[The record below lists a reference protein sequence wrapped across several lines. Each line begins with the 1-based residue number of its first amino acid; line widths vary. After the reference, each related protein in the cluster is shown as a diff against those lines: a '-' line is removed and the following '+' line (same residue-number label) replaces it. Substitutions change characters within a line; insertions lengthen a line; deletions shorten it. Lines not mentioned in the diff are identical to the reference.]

1 MLHSAALRAKHGT
14 SKSGTR
20 WYATVSP
27 TQECC
32 AVYFFFLPPSTCS
45 RPAPL
50 ALHNVSGMS
59 TSHSPADD
67 ELIDGLTNRV
77 IKQFRDHMYSGSYI
91 SENPHLFLD
100 NAWIDVVA
108 LRRFLEKRGHGDSA
122 HDMIVVSS
130 SSPGPSEPLNYVKRE
145 FNASNTLLVGLGV
158 KTEPPPASV
167 PPRTRTVREND
178 RDVIVLSDSDS
189 EPEPPVPVVDESM
202 SVPTSPGSYFSDS
215 SDADAD
221 PSTLHESDTV
231 WMDPYISSM
240 ARDVSHKLSSD
251 RRSNVERIEILTEIP
266 TFWPVPLK
274 PTAYIVDISHSKWNK
289 LLEEFTVD
297 ALIKN
302 KDNDSWTGNSGMGDS
317 KPMVCFGPGE
327 DPIECRR
334 SRMNCSGARACAE
347 IDPTLINVVR
357 RELDPSSRDVIF
369 EAQLDTR
376 RMEGNTAEGAVA
388 VFMNVI
394 RQPCGAVDTYGH
406 KCKGKP
412 ILKPKPQGTSHGHKY
427 FVACSGWTKTFKE
440 SHRTFT
446 IPKHLNEAL
455 VVKAISGE
463 SMAEGKSKD
472 TKPCS
477 RIVHPHIG
485 GKLKFCPHAHVIG
498 GKANGRSP
506 IQHHVCGSKRT
517 YFVPLDRKI
526 RKAIVFHPGCI
537 PHTHP
542 MPPPLKP
549 SHEGTTKYRASVD
562 TVGCVGATVAKV
574 DHAPSTKILFDGQTP
589 AEYSPALH
597 GKRVK
602 RDIVAQQKKKAYPAG
617 LGIPGA
623 YQLYLN
629 DLDKPIQERYVHRF
643 INTQDG
649 GLIIFTCFTDLL
661 SLLDDAGVEAFE
673 DDTTFKRVKGDLNEW
688 EVAIFYKAIQR
699 AITLARAYINRSN
712 TDFFELL
719 FDTFRQ
725 LKIEATGKDLQ
736 FSRFMEGGN
745 LLVMNADM
753 EAAQALGAARS
764 ILRTNQPQFSG
775 ITTVD
780 PAIFATYFIK
790 ICSGHS
796 IRPVNEFK
804 SLVSADDFRRLKD
817 FMSIDSVES
826 LHSFT
831 QFVKDLGVKKIQD
844 WWSHKEMS
852 DWIVPCLVKSQSQI
866 LPEHWDRTPATTNTG
881 EAQHHWTN
889 SLTGI
894 QLTLVEAIEG
904 AHVADGGVVSEVR
917 ASIKT
922 GVLPNPNN
930 EMSHRMSRN
939 MGRQSTAA
947 RKAREF
953 EELGNVTAELKAKI
967 SEEKALR
974 KQSTATQKALQDQL
988 KATTGAATTGR
999 SKQKKN
1005 NYESVVIAASSSGR
1019 VRTVMVPVK
1028 ETECLTAAAEP
1039 LAGPT
1044 VPPPSFPLVPEVS
1057 LSDSSPL
1064 PTSAS
1069 DPQGFNFDA
1078 AQFVDTQFDA
1088 TQFDYNAFVPY
1099 FAPNPVQT
1107 SFDFG
1112 FDLGNF
1118 DAGAMPTFDA
1128 ATYDLEQLLTAPDPV
1143 ANHLAVEYGFDWNAF
1158 SPPDGLPTLPAPPM
1172 SSPLAELPTEP
1183 LIDVGPSDK
1192 SKGKRQEVDER
1203 NILHTR
1209 RVRIPRTRATDD
1221 TLFDRPTKKPRT
1233 T

>member
-1 MLHSAALRAKHGT
+1 MGCGVKVTGDLPLRA
-14 SKSGTR
+14 
-20 WYATVSP
+20 
-27 TQECC
+27 
-32 AVYFFFLPPSTCS
+32 
-45 RPAPL
+45 RPFIL
-50 ALHNVSGMS
+50 LWMIWG
-59 TSHSPADD
+59 
-67 ELIDGLTNRV
+67 
-77 IKQFRDHMYSGSYI
+77 
-91 SENPHLFLD
+91 
-100 NAWIDVVA
+100 
-108 LRRFLEKRGHGDSA
+108 EKC
-122 HDMIVVSS
+122 
-130 SSPGPSEPLNYVKRE
+130 
-145 FNASNTLLVGLGV
+145 
-158 KTEPPPASV
+158 
-167 PPRTRTVREND
+167 
-178 RDVIVLSDSDS
+178 
-189 EPEPPVPVVDESM
+189 
-202 SVPTSPGSYFSDS
+202 
-215 SDADAD
+215 
-221 PSTLHESDTV
+221 
-231 WMDPYISSM
+231 
-240 ARDVSHKLSSD
+240 LSSD
-251 RRSNVERIEILTEIP
+251 RGSGTIP
-266 TFWPVPLK
+266 TKRDESSRGLR
-274 PTAYIVDISHSKWNK
+274 SHSSS
-289 LLEEFTVD
+289 D
-297 ALIKN
+297 AMA
-302 KDNDSWTGNSGMGDS
+302 KD
-317 KPMVCFGPGE
+317 
-327 DPIECRR
+327 
-334 SRMNCSGARACAE
+334 
-347 IDPTLINVVR
+347 
-357 RELDPSSRDVIF
+357 
-369 EAQLDTR
+369 
-376 RMEGNTAEGAVA
+376 
-388 VFMNVI
+388 
-394 RQPCGAVDTYGH
+394 
-406 KCKGKP
+406 
-412 ILKPKPQGTSHGHKY
+412 
-427 FVACSGWTKTFKE
+427 
-440 SHRTFT
+440 
-446 IPKHLNEAL
+446 
-455 VVKAISGE
+455 
-463 SMAEGKSKD
+463 
-472 TKPCS
+472 
-477 RIVHPHIG
+477 
-485 GKLKFCPHAHVIG
+485 
-498 GKANGRSP
+498 
-506 IQHHVCGSKRT
+506 
-517 YFVPLDRKI
+517 
-526 RKAIVFHPGCI
+526 
-537 PHTHP
+537 
-542 MPPPLKP
+542 
-549 SHEGTTKYRASVD
+549 
-562 TVGCVGATVAKV
+562 
-574 DHAPSTKILFDGQTP
+574 QTP

-623 YQLYLN
+623 YQLYLE

-661 SLLDDAGVEAFE
+661 SLLDDVGVEAFE

-688 EVAIFYKAIQR
+688 EVAVFYKAIQG

-796 IRPVNEFK
+796 IR
-804 SLVSADDFRRLKD
+804 
-817 FMSIDSVES
+817 
-826 LHSFT
+826 
-831 QFVKDLGVKKIQD
+831 
-844 WWSHKEMS
+844 
-852 DWIVPCLVKSQSQI
+852 
-866 LPEHWDRTPATTNTG
+866 
-881 EAQHHWTN
+881 
-889 SLTGI
+889 
-894 QLTLVEAIEG
+894 

-988 KATTGAATTGR
+988 KATTGAVTTGR

-1028 ETECLTAAAEP
+1028 ET
-1039 LAGPT
+1039 GPT

-1064 PTSAS
+1064 PTPSAS

-1078 AQFVDTQFDA
+1078 AQFVDMQFDA

-1143 ANHLAVEYGFDWNAF
+1143 ANHLAVEYSFDWNVF

-1203 NILHTR
+1203 KILHTR
-1209 RVRIPRTRATDD
+1209 RVRIKRTRATDD
-1221 TLFDRPTKKPRT
+1221 TLFDPPTKKLHT